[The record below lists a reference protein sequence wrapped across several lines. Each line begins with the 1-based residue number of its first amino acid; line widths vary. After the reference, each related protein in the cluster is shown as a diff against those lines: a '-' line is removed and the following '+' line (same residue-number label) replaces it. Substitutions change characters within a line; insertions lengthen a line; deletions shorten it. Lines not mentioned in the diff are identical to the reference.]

1 MALTVND
8 IANTNSGNKGVPSEM
23 DNAMQLYAGQ
33 VMLAFERKLTFL
45 ELVTVKTTPNGNS
58 MSFPIIGQ
66 ASDGDTNTHVPGTTL
81 SMSTVAVRERIINI
95 DALEYFAMAVNMFDE
110 KVLHFETRGEL
121 AKQAGEALAVKV
133 DKAVGVELIVASQT
147 SGTVAS
153 GAVQEDGTEIV
164 NAVITTGS
172 TPADKGNALVETI
185 FQAVAELE
193 GKNVT
198 GEKYFVTSPLNYS
211 YLAQS
216 NAINKDVT
224 SGDNGGLDNGL
235 VMDVAGIKIYKTNH
249 MPTDYVITD
258 ATGGAEFGAVP
269 QGMIFTKDAVGVV
282 KLLDITSEANYLPE
296 ELATLLT
303 SYYSYGIGVL
313 NPGAS
318 CVLVGEAQDLKAVVT
333 GDGLYGYVGDDG
345 TDNVGGNFLITYG
358 D

>member
-1 MALTVND
+1 MALTLTD
-8 IANTNSGNKGVPSEM
+8 IANTNTGNKGVPIEM
-23 DNAMQLYAGQ
+23 DNAMQLYSGQ

-45 ELVTVKTTPNGNS
+45 DLVTVKSTPHGS
-58 MSFPIIGQ
+58 SQSFPIIGQ
-66 ASDGDTNTHVPGTTL
+66 ASDADTNTHVPGTAL
-81 SMSTVAVRERIINI
+81 SMSSVAVRERIINI

-133 DKAVGVELIVASQT
+133 DKAVGVELVVASQT
-147 SGTVAS
+147 SGTIGT
-153 GAVQEDGTEIV
+153 GAVQQDGTEIV
-164 NAVITTGS
+164 NAVITTGT
-172 TPADKGNALVETI
+172 TPEAKGNAIVGAI

-193 GKNVT
+193 AKDVT

-224 SGDNGGLDNGL
+224 SGDNGGLDNGN
-235 VMDVAGIKIYKTNH
+235 VMSVAGIKIYKSNY

-258 ATGGAEFGAVP
+258 ATGGAELGAVP

-318 CVLVGEAQDLKAVVT
+318 CVIVGEAQDLSAVQT
-333 GDGLYGYVGDDG
+333 SDGLFSYQGDDG
-345 TDNVGGNFLITYG
+345 TDTVAETIAINYL
-358 D
+358 

>member
-1 MALTVND
+1 MALTVNN
-8 IANTNSGNKGVPSEM
+8 IGNNTSTPLGVPTEM
-23 DNAMQLYAGQ
+23 ANAMQVYSGQ

-45 ELVTVKTTPNGNS
+45 DLVSVKTTPNGSS

-66 ASDGDTNTHVPGTTL
+66 ASDANTNTHAPGTAL
-81 SMSTVAVRERIINI
+81 SMSSVAVRERIINV
-95 DALEYFAMAVNMFDE
+95 DALEYFSMAVDMFEE
-110 KVLHFETRGEL
+110 KVLHFETRNEL
-121 AKQAGEALAVKV
+121 AKQAGEALAVKI
-133 DKAVGVELIVASQT
+133 DKAVGVEIAVASQT

-153 GAVQEDGTEIV
+153 GAVQADGTEIV

-172 TPADKGNALVETI
+172 TPADKGNAIVATI

-193 GKNVT
+193 GKDVT

-224 SGDNGGLDNGL
+224 SGDNGGLDNGQ
-235 VMDVAGIKIYKTNH
+235 VMSVAGIKIYKSNY

-258 ATGGAEFGAVP
+258 ATGGAELGAVP
-269 QGMIFTKDAVGVV
+269 QGLIFTSDAVGVV
-282 KLLDITSEANYLPE
+282 KLLDITSESNYLPE
-296 ELATLLT
+296 QLATLLT

-318 CVLVGEAQDLKAVVT
+318 CVIVGEAQDLSAVQT
-333 GDGLYGYVGDDG
+333 SDGLFGYVGDDG
-345 TDNVGGNFLITYG
+345 TDTVGGTFAINYL
-358 D
+358 